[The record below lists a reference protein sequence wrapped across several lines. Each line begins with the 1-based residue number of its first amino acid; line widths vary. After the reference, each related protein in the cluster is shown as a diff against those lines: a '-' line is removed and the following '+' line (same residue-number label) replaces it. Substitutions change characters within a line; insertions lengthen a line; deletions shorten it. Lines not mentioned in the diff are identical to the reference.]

1 MMSRTYDDYDDD
13 YDDDDGK
20 AMLPMPTQ
28 HLVVYVHVLREV
40 LREGGVE
47 GGVTKVFYTD
57 VHGKVG
63 FVIFV
68 SAENFFKYMMVADNA
83 PASMWAY
90 AAKSVATAAA
100 RALKEPGVKVP
111 VVYEAVRAPRGV
123 GFGGLQPE
131 ASIIGFQPVEPVV
144 VTRDVSQSAN
154 TWALKGTVY
163 YKDAEDKTTIRRQLT
178 QMLFSEWH
186 MLHTIM
192 TSRHARVVAALSQ

>member
-1 MMSRTYDDYDDD
+1 MSRIDDYDDYDD
-13 YDDDDGK
+13 GE
-20 AMLPMPTQ
+20 AMFPMPKR
-28 HLVVYVHVLREV
+28 HLVVFEHVVR
-40 LREGGVE
+40 E

-63 FVIFV
+63 FVIFL
-68 SAENFFKYMMVADNA
+68 STENFFKDMMVADNA
-83 PASMWAY
+83 PKVRWPY
-90 AAKSVATAAA
+90 AAKSVATAAG

-123 GFGGLQPE
+123 GFGGLQSE

-144 VTRDVSQSAN
+144 VTRDVSQSAD

-163 YKDAEDKTTIRRQLT
+163 YYDEDKTTIRRQVT
-178 QMLFSEWH
+178 HMLFSESH

-192 TSRHARVVAALSQ
+192 TSRHARVAAALSQ

>member
-1 MMSRTYDDYDDD
+1 MSRIYDDYD

-28 HLVVYVHVLREV
+28 HLVVFEHVLR
-40 LREGGVE
+40 E

-57 VHGKVG
+57 VHGKVA
-63 FVIFV
+63 FVIFR
-68 SAENFFKYMMVADNA
+68 SSESFFKDMMVADNA

-90 AAKSVATAAA
+90 AAKSVAVAAA

-111 VVYEAVRAPRGV
+111 VVYEAVHAPRGV

-144 VTRDVSQSAN
+144 VTRGVSQSAD

-163 YKDAEDKTTIRRQLT
+163 YYDEDEDKTTIRRQLT
-178 QMLFSEWH
+178 QMLFSESH

-192 TSRHARVVAALSQ
+192 TSRHACVVAALSQ